1 MYLMPCKKLGPLLVT
16 AHRSL
21 AGEFLTSP
29 ALRGLN
35 MNWTQVYDPLGHWW
49 LSTLVAALPIVVLLG
64 MLAGLKIRPH
74 LCAIAGA
81 TTSILCAMFV
91 FGMPGRLAVVS
102 FLYGGSFGL
111 LKIVWIVI
119 AAVYLYD
126 ISVDTGQFEIMKQ
139 SIATITPDRRL
150 QVLLVAFCFG
160 AFIEGAA
167 GFGAPVAIAGAFM
180 IGLGFRPFHAAALNL
195 IANTAPVAWGGIG
208 TLVPALAAG
217 TALPE
222 SDLNAMIGR
231 ILPFTA
237 VIVPFW
243 LVRTMVGWQET
254 FEVFPAILVVGFSFA
269 LTQFFWSNYVDSNL
283 VDIMGGVVS
292 IIAALIFLR
301 FWKPKKIWR
310 FGYDDKAPVP
320 HTTPRTITDD
330 VGGEW
335 TANEFDGLVKVRA
348 YTAGE
353 ILRAWTPFAILS
365 LFVLL
370 WGLPSIKLAM
380 NQATT
385 PAFRVVLANGKVRP
399 GPPGWDVPYLHNA
412 VSRAAPIVTKPTPE
426 AARYDFNWLS
436 ATGTGCFFAAVV
448 SGLLLG
454 QGPLQLMKIFLRTLV
469 RMRLAMIAISFMLGL
484 GFVTRYSGL
493 DAVLGLAFTRTGWL
507 YPFFGTFLGWLGV
520 ALTGSDTSSNVLFG
534 SLQRITSQQLGID
547 PVLMCAANSAGGVM
561 GKMVDAQSITIATA
575 ATEQVGNEGIIF
587 RFVFWHSIALGAI
600 VGIIVMLY
608 AYVFRSAVP
617 HGLMFVK

>member
-1 MYLMPCKKLGPLLVT
+1 MQ
-16 AHRSL
+16 
-21 AGEFLTSP
+21 
-29 ALRGLN
+29 
-35 MNWTQVYDPLGHWW
+35 WTQIYDPFGHWW
-49 LSTLVAALPIVVLLG
+49 LSTLVAALPIMILFGL
-64 MLAGLKIRPH
+64 LAGLKVKPH
-74 LCAIAGA
+74 WCAIAGA
-81 TTSILCAMFV
+81 ST
-91 FGMPGRLAVVS
+91 AVVVAII
-102 FLYGGSFGL
+102 FFKMPPALAAVSFGYGVAFGV
-111 LKIVWIVI
+111 LKIAWIVL

-126 ISVDTGQFEIMKQ
+126 ISVETGQFEIMKE
-139 SIATITPDRRL
+139 SVAGITADRRL

-180 IGLGFRPFHAAALNL
+180 IGLGFKPFHAAALNL
-195 IANTAPVAWGGIG
+195 IANTAPVAWGAIG
-208 TLVPALAAG
+208 TPIHTLAAV

-222 SDLNAMIGR
+222 SDLNAMVGR

-237 VIVPFW
+237 VLVPFW
-243 LVRTMVGWQET
+243 LVKTMVSWRET
-254 FEVFPAILVVGFSFA
+254 FEVLPAILVVGISFA
-269 LTQFFWSNYVDSNL
+269 LTQFSWSNYVDGNL

-310 FGYDDKAPVP
+310 FDYDDKAPVP
-320 HTTPRTITDD
+320 HKATAVIMDD
-330 VGGEW
+330 MGADWAAEK
-335 TANEFDGLVKVRA
+335 FDGLVQVRS
-348 YTAGE
+348 YTAGQV
-353 ILRAWTPFAILS
+353 LKAWMPFAILS

-385 PAFRVVLANGKVRP
+385 PAFRVMLSNGKVRP

-412 VSRAAPIVTKPTPE
+412 VFRAAPVVTKPTPE

-436 ATGTGCFFAAVV
+436 ATGTGCFFAAIV
-448 SGLLLG
+448 SGFLLG
-454 QGPLQLMKIFLRTLV
+454 QSPLQLMKIFWQTLV
-469 RMRLAMIAISFMLGL
+469 RMRLAMVAISFMLGL
-484 GFVTRYSGL
+484 GYVTRYSGL
-493 DAVLGLAFTRTGWL
+493 DAVLGLAFTRTGWM

-520 ALTGSDTSSNVLFG
+520 ALTGSDTSSNALFG

-547 PVLMCAANSAGGVM
+547 PILMCAANSCGGVM

-587 RFVFWHSIALGAI
+587 RFVAWHSVTLCSI
-600 VGIIVMLY
+600 VGVIVLLY
-608 AYVFRSAVP
+608 AYVFKSAVP
-617 HGLMFVK
+617 HGLLFVK

>member
-1 MYLMPCKKLGPLLVT
+1 ML
-16 AHRSL
+16 
-21 AGEFLTSP
+21 
-29 ALRGLN
+29 
-35 MNWTQVYDPLGHWW
+35 MNWTQIYDPFGHWW
-49 LSTLVAALPIVVLLG
+49 LSTLVAALPIIVLFSL
-64 MLAGLKIRPH
+64 LAGLKVKPH
-74 LCAIAGA
+74 WCAIAGA
-81 TTSILCAMFV
+81 ATAVAVAIIFFKMPPMLAALSFAYGV
-91 FGMPGRLAVVS
+91 AFGV
-102 FLYGGSFGL
+102 
-111 LKIVWIVI
+111 LKIAWIVL

-126 ISVDTGQFEIMKQ
+126 ISVETGQFEIMKD
-139 SIATITPDRRL
+139 SVAGITADRRL

-195 IANTAPVAWGGIG
+195 IANTAPVAWGAIG
-208 TLVPALAAG
+208 TPVHTLAAV

-237 VIVPFW
+237 IIVPFW
-243 LVRTMVGWQET
+243 LVKTMVSWKDT
-254 FEVFPAILVVGFSFA
+254 WEVFPAIAVVGVSFA
-269 LTQFFWSNYVDSNL
+269 LTQFFWANYVDSNL

-292 IIAALIFLR
+292 LVAALAFLR
-301 FWKPKKIWR
+301 FWKPRKIWR
-310 FGYDDKAPVP
+310 FDYDDKSTPVP
-320 HTTPRTITDD
+320 AATGKLSDD
-330 VGGEW
+330 MGGEW
-335 TANEFDGLVKVRA
+335 KAKEFDGIVIPRT
-348 YTAGE
+348 YSAGQV
-353 ILRAWTPFAILS
+353 LKAWMPFAILS
-365 LFVLL
+365 IFVLL
-370 WGLPSIKLAM
+370 WGLPKIKLAM

-385 PAFRVVLANGKVRP
+385 PAFRVVLPSGKVRP

-412 VSRAAPIVTKPTPE
+412 ISRSAPIVTKPSPE

-436 ATGTGCFFAAVV
+436 ATGTGCFFAAIV

-454 QGPLQLMKIFLRTLV
+454 LGPVQLMKIFWRTLV
-469 RMRLAMIAISFMLGL
+469 RMRLAMVAISFMLGL
-484 GFVTRYSGL
+484 GYVTRYSGL

-520 ALTGSDTSSNVLFG
+520 ALTGSDTSANALFG

-547 PVLMCAANSAGGVM
+547 PVLMCAANSCGGVM

-587 RFVFWHSIALGAI
+587 RFVAWHSVALCSI

-608 AYVFRSAVP
+608 AYVFKYLVP
-617 HGLMFVK
+617 HGLTFVK

>member
-1 MYLMPCKKLGPLLVT
+1 MQ
-16 AHRSL
+16 
-21 AGEFLTSP
+21 
-29 ALRGLN
+29 
-35 MNWTQVYDPLGHWW
+35 WTQIYDPFGHWW
-49 LSTLVAALPIVVLLG
+49 ISTLVAALPIIILFGL
-64 MLAGLKIRPH
+64 LAGLKVKPH
-74 LCAIAGA
+74 WCAIAGA
-81 TTSILCAMFV
+81 STAVAVAILF
-91 FGMPGRLAVVS
+91 FKMPPALAA
-102 FLYGGSFGL
+102 LSFGYGVAFGV
-111 LKIVWIVI
+111 LKIAWIVL

-126 ISVDTGQFEIMKQ
+126 ISVETGQFEIMKE
-139 SIATITPDRRL
+139 SVAGITSDRRL

-180 IGLGFRPFHAAALNL
+180 IGLGFKPFHAAALNL
-195 IANTAPVAWGGIG
+195 VANTAPVAWGAIG
-208 TLVPALAAG
+208 TPVHTLAAV
-217 TALPE
+217 TSLPE

-243 LVRTMVGWQET
+243 LVRTMVTWKET
-254 FEVFPAILVVGFSFA
+254 FEVFPAIAVVGVSFA

-292 IIAALIFLR
+292 IMATLIFLR

-310 FGYDDKAPVP
+310 FDYDDHPSVP
-320 HTTPRTITDD
+320 HKATAAIMDD
-330 VGGEW
+330 MGADWAAEK
-335 TANEFDGLVKVRA
+335 FDGLVQVRS
-348 YTAGE
+348 YTAGQV
-353 ILRAWTPFAILS
+353 LKAWMPFAILS

-380 NQATT
+380 NRATT
-385 PAFRVVLANGKVRP
+385 PAFRVVLPNGKVRP
-399 GPPGWDVPYLHNA
+399 GPAGWDVPYLHNA
-412 VSRAAPIVTKPTPE
+412 VFRAAPVVTKPTPE

-436 ATGTGCFFAAVV
+436 ATGTGCFFAAIV

-454 QGPLQLMKIFLRTLV
+454 QGPLQLMKIFWRTLV

-484 GFVTRYSGL
+484 GYVTRYSGL

-520 ALTGSDTSSNVLFG
+520 ALTGSDTSANALFG

-587 RFVFWHSIALGAI
+587 RFVAWHSVALCSI
-600 VGIIVMLY
+600 VGIIVLLY

-617 HGLMFVK
+617 HGLLFVK

>member
-1 MYLMPCKKLGPLLVT
+1 MQ
-16 AHRSL
+16 
-21 AGEFLTSP
+21 
-29 ALRGLN
+29 
-35 MNWTQVYDPLGHWW
+35 WTQIYDPLGHWW
-49 LSTLVAALPIVVLLG
+49 LSTLVAALPIIVLFSL
-64 MLAGLKIRPH
+64 LAGLRVKPH
-74 LCAIAGA
+74 WCAIAGA
-81 TTSILCAMFV
+81 ATAVLVAIIFFKMPPALAAMSFAYGV
-91 FGMPGRLAVVS
+91 AFGV
-102 FLYGGSFGL
+102 
-111 LKIVWIVI
+111 LKIAWIVL

-126 ISVDTGQFEIMKQ
+126 ISVETGQFEIMKE
-139 SIATITPDRRL
+139 SIAGITADRRL

-180 IGLGFRPFHAAALNL
+180 IGLGFKPFHAAALNL
-195 IANTAPVAWGGIG
+195 IANTAPVAWGAIG
-208 TLVPALAAG
+208 TPVHTLAAV

-231 ILPFTA
+231 ILPITA

-243 LVRTMVGWQET
+243 LVKTMVSWRET
-254 FEVFPAILVVGFSFA
+254 FEVFPAIAVVGVSFA

-292 IIAALIFLR
+292 ILAVLIFLR

-310 FGYDDKAPVP
+310 FDYDDKPVAVV
-320 HTTPRTITDD
+320 HRAGKISDD

-335 TANEFDGLVKVRA
+335 PAEKFDGVVKPKT
-348 YTAGE
+348 YTAGQV
-353 ILRAWTPFAILS
+353 LKAWMPFAILS

-370 WGLPSIKLAM
+370 WGLPKIKLAM

-385 PAFRVVLANGKVRP
+385 PAFRVTLPNGKVRP

-412 VSRAAPIVTKPTPE
+412 ISRSAPVVAKPTPE
-426 AARYDFNWLS
+426 AARYDLNWLS
-436 ATGTGCFFAAVV
+436 ATGTGCFFAAIV

-454 QGPLQLMKIFLRTLV
+454 QGPVKLLKIFWRTLV

-484 GFVTRYSGL
+484 GYVTRYSGL

-520 ALTGSDTSSNVLFG
+520 ALTGSDTSSNALFG

-587 RFVFWHSIALGAI
+587 RFVAWHSVALCSI
-600 VGIIVMLY
+600 VGIIVMLF
-608 AYVFRSAVP
+608 AYVFKYAVP
-617 HGLMFVK
+617 HGLTFVK

>member
-1 MYLMPCKKLGPLLVT
+1 MIMQ
-16 AHRSL
+16 
-21 AGEFLTSP
+21 
-29 ALRGLN
+29 
-35 MNWTQVYDPLGHWW
+35 WTQIYDPFGHWW
-49 LSTLVAALPIVVLLG
+49 LSTLVAALPIIVLFGL
-64 MLAGLKIRPH
+64 LAGLKVKPH
-74 LCAIAGA
+74 WCAIAGA
-81 TTSILCAMFV
+81 STAVAVAIIFFT
-91 FGMPGRLAVVS
+91 MPPLLAAVS
-102 FLYGGSFGL
+102 FGYGVAFGV
-111 LKIVWIVI
+111 LKIAWIVL

-126 ISVDTGQFEIMKQ
+126 ISVESGQFEIMKE
-139 SIATITPDRRL
+139 SVAGITADRRL

-180 IGLGFRPFHAAALNL
+180 IGLGFKPFHAAALNL
-195 IANTAPVAWGGIG
+195 IANTAPVAWGAIG
-208 TLVPALAAG
+208 TPVHTLAAV

-237 VIVPFW
+237 VIVPIW
-243 LVRTMVGWQET
+243 LVRTMVSWRET
-254 FEVFPAILVVGFSFA
+254 FEVFPAILVVGISFA
-269 LTQFFWSNYVDSNL
+269 LTQFFWSNYVDGNL

-310 FGYDDKAPVP
+310 FDYDDQAPVP
-320 HTTPRTITDD
+320 HQASAAITDD
-330 VGGEW
+330 VGGDWGAEK
-335 TANEFDGLVKVRA
+335 FDGLVPVRN
-348 YTAGE
+348 YTAGQV
-353 ILRAWTPFAILS
+353 LRAWMPFAILS

-385 PAFRVVLANGKVRP
+385 PAFRVMLPNGKVRP

-412 VSRAAPIVTKPTPE
+412 VFRAAPVVTKPTPE

-436 ATGTGCFFAAVV
+436 ATGTACFFAAIV

-454 QGPLQLMKIFLRTLV
+454 QGPLSLLRIFWRTLV
-469 RMRLAMIAISFMLGL
+469 RMRLAMVAISFMLGL
-484 GFVTRYSGL
+484 GYVTRYSGL
-493 DAVLGLAFTRTGWL
+493 DAVLGLAFTRTGWM

-520 ALTGSDTSSNVLFG
+520 ALTGSDTSSNALFG

-547 PVLMCAANSAGGVM
+547 PILMCAANSCGGVM

-587 RFVFWHSIALGAI
+587 RFVAWHSVALCSI
-600 VGIIVMLY
+600 VGIIVLLY
-608 AYVFRSAVP
+608 AYVFKSAVP
-617 HGLMFVK
+617 HGLLFVK

>member
-1 MYLMPCKKLGPLLVT
+1 M
-16 AHRSL
+16 H
-21 AGEFLTSP
+21 
-29 ALRGLN
+29 
-35 MNWTQVYDPLGHWW
+35 WTQTYDPFGHWW
-49 LSTLVAALPIVVLLG
+49 LSTLVAGLPIIVLFSL
-64 MLAGLKIRPH
+64 LAGFKVKPH
-74 LCAIAGA
+74 WCAIAGA
-81 TTSILCAMFV
+81 LTAMAVAILFFKMPLTLAAIS
-91 FGMPGRLAVVS
+91 FG
-102 FLYGGSFGL
+102 YGVAFGL
-111 LKIVWIVI
+111 LKIAWIVL

-126 ISVDTGQFEIMKQ
+126 ISVETGQFEIMKE
-139 SIATITPDRRL
+139 SIAGITADRRL

-195 IANTAPVAWGGIG
+195 IANTAPVAWGAIG
-208 TLVPALAAG
+208 TPVHTLAAV

-254 FEVFPAILVVGFSFA
+254 FEVLPAILVVGVSFA

-292 IIAALIFLR
+292 IIAVVVFLR

-310 FGYDDKAPVP
+310 FDYDKNA
-320 HTTPRTITDD
+320 TPLPPPTGEISDQF
-330 VGGEW
+330 GGEW
-335 TANEFDGLVKVRA
+335 SAEKFDGYVKVSP
-348 YTAGE
+348 YTAGQV
-353 ILRAWTPFAILS
+353 LRAWMPFAILS
-365 LFVLL
+365 VFVLL
-370 WGLPSIKLAM
+370 WGVPSIKLAM
-380 NQATT
+380 NRATT
-385 PAFRVVLANGKVRP
+385 PAFRVVLADGKPRP
-399 GPPGWDVPYLHNA
+399 GPPGWDVPYLHGA
-412 VSRAAPIVTKPTPE
+412 IYRAAPVVTKPTAEP
-426 AARYDFNWLS
+426 ARYDFNWLS
-436 ATGTGCFFAAVV
+436 ATGTGCFFAAIV

-454 QGPLQLMKIFLRTLV
+454 LGPVQLIKVFWRTLV
-469 RMRLAMIAISFMLGL
+469 RMRLAMVAISFMLGL
-484 GFVTRYSGL
+484 GYVTRYSGL

-520 ALTGSDTSSNVLFG
+520 ALTGSDTSSNALFG

-587 RFVFWHSIALGAI
+587 RFVVWHSVALGAI

-608 AYVFRSAVP
+608 AYVFRAAVP
-617 HGLMFVK
+617 HGLTFVK

>member
-1 MYLMPCKKLGPLLVT
+1 V
-16 AHRSL
+16 H
-21 AGEFLTSP
+21 
-29 ALRGLN
+29 
-35 MNWTQVYDPLGHWW
+35 WTQTYDPFGHWW
-49 LSTLVAALPIVVLLG
+49 LSTLVAALPIVVLFGL
-64 MLAGLKIRPH
+64 LAGFKVKPH
-74 LCAIAGA
+74 WCAIAGA
-81 TTSILCAMFV
+81 LTAMAVAILFFKMPLILAAMS
-91 FGMPGRLAVVS
+91 FG
-102 FLYGGSFGL
+102 YGVAFGL
-111 LKIVWIVI
+111 LKIAWIVL

-126 ISVDTGQFEIMKQ
+126 ISVETGQFEIMKE
-139 SIATITPDRRL
+139 SIAGITADRRL

-195 IANTAPVAWGGIG
+195 IANTAPVAWGAIG
-208 TLVPALAAG
+208 TPVHTLAAV

-254 FEVFPAILVVGFSFA
+254 FEVFPAILVVGFSFS

-292 IIAALIFLR
+292 IIAVVTFLR
-301 FWKPKKIWR
+301 FWKPKNIWR
-310 FGYDDKAPVP
+310 FDYDKDA
-320 HTTPRTITDD
+320 TPLLPPTVGITDQY
-330 VGGEW
+330 GGEW
-335 TANEFDGLVKVRA
+335 SANQFDGYVKVRP
-348 YTAGE
+348 YSTAQ
-353 ILRAWTPFAILS
+353 ILRAWMPFAVLS
-365 LFVLL
+365 VFVLL

-380 NQATT
+380 NRATT
-385 PAFRVVLANGKVRP
+385 PAFRVLLADGKPRP

-412 VSRAAPIVTKPTPE
+412 IYRAAPVVTKPTAEP
-426 AARYDFNWLS
+426 ARCDFNWLS
-436 ATGTGCFFAAVV
+436 ATGTGCFFAAIV
-448 SGLLLG
+448 SGMLLG
-454 QGPLQLMKIFLRTLV
+454 SGPVQLMKVFWRTLV
-469 RMRLAMIAISFMLGL
+469 RMRLAMVAISFMLGL
-484 GFVTRYSGL
+484 GYVTRYSGL

-520 ALTGSDTSSNVLFG
+520 ALTGSDTSSNALFG

-587 RFVFWHSIALGAI
+587 RFVVWHSVALGAI